1 MTDIE
6 YIRERVPEGEQLAQL
21 AEEAMELGQAALK
34 LRRVL
39 DGTNP
44 TPVSLGEAEAAFRE
58 EMADVQLCLRVLGYC
73 KPLIAVENIIE
84 AKSERWASRLRRR
97 ERTEA
102 DGKIRTE
109 KL

>member
-1 MTDIE
+1 MSDLE

-44 TPVSLGEAEAAFRE
+44 TPVCLDAALASFRE
-58 EMADVQLCLRVLGYC
+58 ELADVQLCLRVLGYE
-73 KPLIAVENIIE
+73 KPLVAVENIIR
-84 AKSERWASRLRRR
+84 AKTERWASRLKDK

-102 DGKIRTE
+102 V
-109 KL
+109 